1 MSPNG
6 RMLNPSQDSQR
17 TTLPSAHLSEPLR
30 RDQIKKGKRLRDEYG
45 ENANIKGSAAVWVD
59 SICVENENTAD
70 RRQALTLMGRV
81 YRHATRTITWI
92 GPGIENGSREI
103 KLSRRTKK
111 AIAFAFACLCAA
123 LLMQNPPGRSRTKT
137 SGTELPRG
145 GATAYPSGPSRWSAN
160 AQEELL
166 LEFGNQKTMHN
177 ILVRALHDGSL
188 PSLRQRLTSSLTE
201 ETCIFGRMRPHTVLP
216 VQAASF
222 PPPLYERGICI
233 SNHIPAIY
241 KQNG

>member
-1 MSPNG
+1 MV
-6 RMLNPSQDSQR
+6 NPLQDSQR

-30 RDQIKKGKRLRDEYG
+30 RDQIKKGKRSRDEYC

-59 SICVENENTAD
+59 SICVDNENTVE
-70 RRQALTLMGRV
+70 RRQAVTLMGRF

-92 GPGIENGSREI
+92 GPGIENGSRKI
-103 KLSRRTKK
+103 KLSGRTKK

-123 LLMQNPPGRSRTKT
+123 LLMQNPSGMSRTKT
-137 SGTELPRG
+137 SGTELPG
-145 GATAYPSGPSRWSAN
+145 GVITANSSGPSRWSAN

-166 LEFGNQKTMHN
+166 LESGDQKTLHN

-201 ETCIFGRMRPHTVLP
+201 ETCIFGRMHPHTVLP
-216 VQAASF
+216 VQASSP
-222 PPPLYERGICI
+222 PPPLCERGICI